1 MERQRPVSDR
11 IRPILEA
18 MERSIDSARRKRC
31 NTNDR
36 PATPRP
42 ASPPTPSGNVNGS
55 HPTHTNSNAP
65 SSDLPR
71 PSGGDDS
78 PPRLK
83 ARPKRPMNLNS
94 NSSNNWRTAS

>member
-1 MERQRPVSDR
+1 MERSKPVADR

-31 NTNDR
+31 NVPQDDPT
-36 PATPRP
+36 
-42 ASPPTPSGNVNGS
+42 PPTGGDGPVNRHS
-55 HPTHTNSNAP
+55 QA
-65 SSDLPR
+65 SSDRAR

-83 ARPKRPMNLNS
+83 ARPKRPLNVHPNAS
-94 NSSNNWRTAS
+94 NWRSAS